1 MNKLFLLFSV
11 VGLMLISS
19 TSVPIYAQ
27 EDDTAASEMAADT
40 MTEAADTGTTAAA
53 DTMQEDTAAAQT
65 QAQAESGGGEEN
77 PFESKTEEQGHQL
90 IKRYFIEGNPR
101 FMSFVLI
108 CLLVGL
114 AFSIERIIA
123 LNLATT
129 NTKKLLGNI
138 ESELQNGNVEGAKEI
153 CKSDRSPVASIIHQG
168 LDRVHE
174 GIEIVEKTIVSYGS
188 VQMGLLE
195 RGLVWI
201 SLFIAIAPMLGFM
214 GTVIG
219 MIQAFDSIEE
229 AGSISP
235 SLVAGGIKVALLTTV
250 FGLITGIILQIFY
263 NYIVSKIDTIV
274 NTMEDA
280 SISFVDILVKNNV
293 AKRSGGQQQQ

>member
-11 VGLMLISS
+11 VGLMLVST
-19 TSVPIYAQ
+19 TSVPVYAQ
-27 EDDTAASEMAADT
+27 EDDTATSAMADT
-40 MTEAADTGTTAAA
+40 AAAPADTGTTASA
-53 DTMQEDTAAAQT
+53 DTMQNDTAAAQS
-65 QAQAESGGGEEN
+65 QAKAEGEQKN

-153 CKSDRSPVASIIHQG
+153 CKANRSPVASIIHQG

-280 SISFVDILVKNNV
+280 SISFVDILVKNNI
-293 AKRSGGQQQQ
+293 AKRSSGQQQE

>member
-27 EDDTAASEMAADT
+27 EDDTAASKMAADT